1 MDLKTVQ
8 GELEKGRVRS
18 VYFLAGPERM
28 KSRELAKKIQRAAL
42 QGAEPNDFNL
52 EKIDASETGLEAIL
66 DAAQGG
72 SLLGGLK
79 VIHARNLEEIRNLDP
94 LAAYLEALGPSAA
107 VDPSGLSVVLIFVSK
122 SLDGRK
128 KAAKTITECAALVP
142 CEEVKENDREP
153 WIEFLAKRRGAVLR
167 DSERIALRGLEPWN
181 LDIVDQ
187 ELSKLELVG
196 DDDSLRSEALLSG
209 VDAYVQDDFIDSLF
223 TCDRSRAL
231 KLVHH
236 FCGDIESQLLFMGLL
251 AWNLRQLKLFVL
263 EQETRTRSPEKRYP
277 FLTAKLDRWRRYW
290 NRSTLHSLEHALLG
304 IDLSLKSTR
313 LAPQGLWTELIFGL
327 PATRGHS

>member
-1 MDLKTVQ
+1 
-8 GELEKGRVRS
+8 
-18 VYFLAGPERM
+18 
-28 KSRELAKKIQRAAL
+28 
-42 QGAEPNDFNL
+42 
-52 EKIDASETGLEAIL
+52 
-66 DAAQGG
+66 
-72 SLLGGLK
+72 
-79 VIHARNLEEIRNLDP
+79 
-94 LAAYLEALGPSAA
+94 
-107 VDPSGLSVVLIFVSK
+107 
-122 SLDGRK
+122 
-128 KAAKTITECAALVP
+128 VP

-209 VDAYVQDDFIDSLF
+209 VDAYVQDDFIDALF

-313 LAPQGLWTELIFGL
+313 MAPQGLWTELIFGL